1 MAIATRFTAWAV
13 LIAIFLMLP
22 ASVRAADP
30 YNIDVILPLTG
41 TGTFVG
47 HSQQEAF
54 QAIEAIA
61 NRSGGIRGRPVKF
74 VLHDDQ
80 SNPQVA
86 VQFMNEVIAHKAP
99 VVLGSASAAS
109 CNAMSA
115 LLKADGPVHY
125 CLTPSILPPAGGY
138 VFSTTVSTA
147 DYVLIA
153 IRYFREIGWRRM
165 AVITSTDTSGQDAER
180 AVDVALALAENKSVT
195 LVDREHFNPT
205 DVSVGAQM
213 ARIKAANPQWIFGW
227 TTGTPLGTLL
237 RGALDGGVAI
247 PIYTSA
253 GNLTYAQMTQYA
265 QFLPKELYFS
275 STPLLAPEVV
285 TDRGVKGAIAQ
296 YDAGL
301 IALNVKPDYVPSTAW
316 DPALLVVDALRKLG
330 PDATAAQLRAYLA
343 GLAGWTGV
351 QGRYDFKLQP
361 QRGLGPNNALIVR
374 WDPAKGTW
382 VGVSKLGGM
391 PLGR

>member
-138 VFSTTVSTA
+138 VFSTTVST
-147 DYVLIA
+147 
-153 IRYFREIGWRRM
+153 
-165 AVITSTDTSGQDAER
+165 
-180 AVDVALALAENKSVT
+180 
-195 LVDREHFNPT
+195 
-205 DVSVGAQM
+205 
-213 ARIKAANPQWIFGW
+213 
-227 TTGTPLGTLL
+227 
-237 RGALDGGVAI
+237 
-247 PIYTSA
+247 
-253 GNLTYAQMTQYA
+253 
-265 QFLPKELYFS
+265 
-275 STPLLAPEVV
+275 
-285 TDRGVKGAIAQ
+285 
-296 YDAGL
+296 
-301 IALNVKPDYVPSTAW
+301 
-316 DPALLVVDALRKLG
+316 
-330 PDATAAQLRAYLA
+330 
-343 GLAGWTGV
+343 
-351 QGRYDFKLQP
+351 
-361 QRGLGPNNALIVR
+361 
-374 WDPAKGTW
+374 
-382 VGVSKLGGM
+382 
-391 PLGR
+391 